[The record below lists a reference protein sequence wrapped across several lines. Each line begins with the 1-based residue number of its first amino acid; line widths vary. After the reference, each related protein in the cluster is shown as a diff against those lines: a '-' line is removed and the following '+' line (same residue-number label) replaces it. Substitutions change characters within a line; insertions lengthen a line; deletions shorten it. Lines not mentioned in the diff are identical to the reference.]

1 MDNYIHLDKSKL
13 INLEYT
19 LFREILRTNR
29 AGAYSSSSIIGC
41 NTRKYHG
48 LLVAPLKEFDYKR
61 FVFLSSLDIS
71 VVQHEKVFNLGIHK
85 YDGSHY
91 DPKGHKY
98 IRDFI
103 MDPTPKLIYR
113 VGGVVLSV
121 EKLLVEKEDQVLIK
135 ITLEEAN
142 SPTVLRLKPFLA
154 FRSVRELTSENLDAN
169 TRYEEVKNGIR
180 IKMYDAFPYLNMQT
194 NKKTD
199 FVPMPDWYR
208 GIEYIKEQNRGNDYK
223 EDLYVPGYFELPIKK
238 GESIIFSGSLN
249 EAAPTTLKTK
259 FAKEEQKRVP
269 RNNLNNT
276 LKNAAAQF
284 LVKSEKRSSLL
295 AGYHWYGQSMRG
307 ALMSLPWG
315 ADALGDKKV
324 IAEVL
329 SDLVDRFNKEVV
341 NNPDIYD
348 PSTLQGIDIPLWLF
362 WTINQLEGK
371 TSAKVLWKKYKK
383 LFVNILNIYRNA
395 NREYIKILDN
405 GLIHAKVEGRAL
417 TWMKLYAYGKP
428 VTPRYGSAIEINA
441 LWYNAISYSLDLAGK
456 SNDSKFVKEWQPMAD
471 KLEKSIR
478 DNFLGNP
485 KGGLID
491 CRDYDNLDY
500 SVRPNQL
507 VAIAMPYSPFTKEEQ
522 KGVLDIVKK
531 QLLTPRGIRTLSPD
545 DPEYIGV
552 IEGDINKRNLAMHQ
566 GGVYPGF
573 VAFFAEKYLEIHN
586 RGGLSFIKN
595 MTEGFEQEMTEHCLG
610 TISECYDGDPPHK
623 GKGAVSLL
631 WNVAGVIKMLNLIE
645 QYSE

>member
-13 INLEYT
+13 VNLEYT

-48 LLVAPLKEFDYKR
+48 LLVTPLKEFDYKR

-71 VVQHEKVFNLGIHK
+71 IVQHEKVFNLGIHK

-103 MDPTPKLIYR
+103 MDPTPKLVYR

-121 EKLLVEKEDQVLIK
+121 EKLLVEKEDQVLVK
-135 ITLEEAN
+135 ITLEDAH
-142 SPTVLRLKPFLA
+142 SPTTLRLKPFLA
-154 FRSVRELTSENLDAN
+154 FRSVRELTKENLDAN
-169 TRYEEVKNGIR
+169 TKYKEVKNGIS
-180 IKMYDAFPYLNMQT
+180 IKLYETLPALNMQLS
-194 NKKTD
+194 KKSD

-238 GESIIFSGSLN
+238 GESIIFSGSLK
-249 EAAPTTLKTK
+249 EAGPTTFKTK
-259 FAKEEQKRVP
+259 FKKEEDKRIP
-269 RNNLNNT
+269 RNTLYNT
-276 LKNAAAQF
+276 LVNSAMQF
-284 LVKSEKRSSLL
+284 MVKSENKTSLL

-307 ALMSLPWG
+307 GLMSLPWG
-315 ADALGDKKV
+315 TEAFGDKKV
-324 IAEVL
+324 VAEILADLTKRITDRVL
-329 SDLVDRFNKEVV
+329 DNEEVY
-341 NNPDIYD
+341 NPATIK
-348 PSTLQGIDIPLWLF
+348 SIDIPLWLF
-362 WTINQLEGK
+362 WTIQQLEGK
-371 TSAKVLWKKYKK
+371 TSAKTLWKKYKK
-383 LFVNILNIYRNA
+383 IFTGILNVYVNA
-395 NREYIKILDN
+395 NRDHIKVLDN
-405 GLIHAKVEGRAL
+405 GLIYGKVDGRAL
-417 TWMKLYAYGKP
+417 TWMKLYSNGKP
-428 VTPRYGSAIEINA
+428 VTQRPGTAVEINA
-441 LWYNAISYSLDLAGK
+441 LWYNALRYSLELAEK
-456 SNDSKFVKEWQPMAD
+456 SADKKFVEEWAPLA
-471 KLEKSIR
+471 EKVGAAMR

-491 CRDYDNLDY
+491 CRDYDNIDY

-507 VAIAMPYSPFTKEEQ
+507 VAIAMPYTPFTKDEQ
-522 KGVLDIVKK
+522 KSVLDIVKK
-531 QLLTPRGIRTLSPD
+531 VLLTPSGIRTLSPD
-545 DPEYIGV
+545 DPEYLGV
-552 IEGDINKRNLAMHQ
+552 IQGDINKRNLAMHK

-573 VAFFAEKYLEIHN
+573 VGFFAEKYLEIHR
-586 RGGLSFIKN
+586 RGGLPFIKN
-595 MTEGFEQEMTEHCLG
+595 MVEGFEQEMTEHCLG

-631 WNVAGVIKMLNLIE
+631 WNVTGVLKMLSLIE

>member
-1 MDNYIHLDKSKL
+1 MDSYIHLDKSKL

-48 LLVAPLKEFDYKR
+48 LLVTPLKEFNYKR

-71 VVQHEKVFNLGIHK
+71 IVQHEKVFNLGIHK

-121 EKLLVEKEDQVLIK
+121 EKHLVEKEDQVLIK
-135 ITLEEAN
+135 ITLEDAH
-142 SPTVLRLKPFLA
+142 SPTLLRLKPFLA
-154 FRSVRELTSENLDAN
+154 FRSVRELTHENLDAN
-169 TRYEEVKNGIR
+169 TKYEEVKNGIR
-180 IKMYDAFPYLNMQT
+180 IKLYDVFPYLNMQI
-194 NKKTD
+194 NKKND

-208 GIEYIKEQNRGNDYK
+208 GIEYIKEQNRGNEFK

-249 EAAPTTLKTK
+249 EASPTTLKSK
-259 FAKEEQKRVP
+259 FKKEAVKRVP
-269 RNNLNNT
+269 RNNLYNT
-276 LKNAAAQF
+276 LVNSASQFIVKND
-284 LVKSEKRSSLL
+284 KRVCLL
-295 AGYHWYGQSMRG
+295 AGYHWYGESLR
-307 ALMSLPWG
+307 ATFTSLPWVANVF
-315 ADALGDKKV
+315 ADKS
-324 IAEVL
+324 ISYEVL
-329 SDLVDRFNKEVV
+329 SNSIKRLEKEFLMADDKY
-341 NNPDIYD
+341 DIGK
-348 PSTLQGIDIPLWLF
+348 LENIGVPLWLF
-362 WTINQLEGK
+362 WTVYQLEGK
-371 TSAKVLWKKYKK
+371 TAAKTLWKKYKK
-383 LFVNILNIYRNA
+383 IFTSILKYYRDA
-395 NREYIKILDN
+395 NKDYFKVLDN
-405 GLIHAKVEGRAL
+405 GLIYAKVEGRAL
-417 TWMKLYAYGKP
+417 TWMKLYSHGHP
-428 VTPRYGSAIEINA
+428 VTPRYGTAIEVNA
-441 LWYNAISYSLDLAGK
+441 VWFNAIKYALELAGK
-456 SNDSKFVKEWQPMAD
+456 SADKRFIAEWQPLAD
-471 KLEKSIR
+471 KIESSFR

-491 CRDYDNLDY
+491 CRDYDKIDN

-507 VAIAMPYSPFTKEEQ
+507 VAIAMPYNPFTKEEQ
-522 KGVLDIVKK
+522 KEVLDIVKK
-531 QLLTPRGIRTLSPD
+531 LLLTPRGIRTLSPD
-545 DPEYIGV
+545 DPLYQGTIQ
-552 IEGDINKRNLAMHQ
+552 GDINKRNLAMHQ

-573 VAFFAEKYLEIHN
+573 VAFFAEKYLDIHK
-586 RGGLSFIKN
+586 RGGLPFIKK
-595 MTEGFEQEMTEHCLG
+595 MVEGFEQEMTEHCLG

-631 WNVAGVIKMLNLIE
+631 WNVAGVLRMLNLIE
-645 QYSE
+645 QYSD

>member
-1 MDNYIHLDKSKL
+1 MDSYIHLDKSKL

-48 LLVAPLKEFDYKR
+48 LLVTPLKEFNYKR

-103 MDPTPKLIYR
+103 MDPTPKLVYR

-121 EKLLVEKEDQVLIK
+121 EKHLVEKEDQVLIK
-135 ITLEEAN
+135 ITLEDAH
-142 SPTVLRLKPFLA
+142 SPTMLRLKPFLA
-154 FRSVRELTSENLDAN
+154 FRSVRELTKENLDAN
-169 TRYEEVKNGIR
+169 TKYEEVKNGIR
-180 IKMYDAFPYLNMQT
+180 IKLYDVFPYLNMQI
-194 NKKTD
+194 NKKND

-208 GIEYIKEQNRGNDYK
+208 GIEYIKEQNRGNEFK

-238 GESIIFSGSLN
+238 GESIIFSGSLK
-249 EAAPTTLKTK
+249 EAAPATLKSKFTK
-259 FAKEEQKRVP
+259 EAAKRIP
-269 RNNLNNT
+269 RNNLYNT
-276 LKNAAAQF
+276 LVNSASQF
-284 LVKSEKRSSLL
+284 MVKSDKRISLL
-295 AGYHWYGQSMRG
+295 AGYHWYGESLRG
-307 ALMSLPWG
+307 TITSLPWVAG
-315 ADALGDKKV
+315 VLDDKNVAD
-324 IAEVL
+324 EVL
-329 SDLVDRFNKEVV
+329 ANSIKQLKKEVLEAS
-341 NNPDIYD
+341 DKYD
-348 PSTLQGIDIPLWLF
+348 AGKLENIDVPLWLF
-362 WTINQLEGK
+362 WAVHQMEGK
-371 TSAKVLWKKYKK
+371 TAKKTLWKKYKK
-383 LFVNILNIYRNA
+383 VFTGILKFYRDA
-395 NREYIKILDN
+395 GKDYFKVLDN
-405 GLIHAKVEGRAL
+405 GLIYAKVYGRAL
-417 TWMKLYAYGKP
+417 TWMKLYSNGHP
-428 VTPRYGSAIEINA
+428 VTPRYGAAVEVNA
-441 LWYNAISYSLDLAGK
+441 LWFNAIKYALELAGK
-456 SNDSKFVKEWQPMAD
+456 SADKKFVSEWQPLAD
-471 KLEKSIR
+471 KLEGSFR

-491 CRDYDNLDY
+491 CRDHDNIDR

-507 VAIAMPYSPFTKEEQ
+507 VAIAMPYTPLTKEEQ

-531 QLLTPRGIRTLSPD
+531 LLLTPRGVRTLSPD
-545 DPEYIGV
+545 DPVYQGMIQ
-552 IEGDINKRNLAMHQ
+552 GDINKRNLAMHQ

-573 VAFFAEKYLEIHN
+573 VAFFAEKYLEIHK
-586 RGGLSFIKN
+586 RGGLPFIKN
-595 MTEGFEQEMTEHCLG
+595 MVEGFEEEMTEHCLG

-631 WNVAGVIKMLNLIE
+631 WNVAGVLRMLNLIE
-645 QYSE
+645 QYSD